1 MKITFMGTPKFA
13 VPALKIINENF
24 RIDTVYTQPPKKSKR
39 GMKEVISPVHEISN
53 ELNLDV
59 RTPKDLSNDLEFFK
73 SKKFNLAIVT
83 AYGQIIPD
91 TFLKECLF
99 INIHASLLPKW
110 RGAAP
115 IQRSLMNKDKFTGI
129 SIMKIEKELD
139 SGPVLLTKSL
149 PINIYSKHGDVE
161 KKLSEI
167 GSNLIIEAI
176 QKINNDPD
184 CEFKEQDNNLKSY
197 AKKITKEDKEIIWDI
212 DAETVIAKIHALT
225 PSPGCYFYNNSD
237 KLKIFEC
244 KISDKK
250 SKKPGHVVIENESLF
265 IACKDKYIQILE
277 IQKPGKK
284 RQKIK
289 EFIKGYKFD

>member
-73 SKKFNLAIVT
+73 SKNFNLAVVT
-83 AYGQIIPD
+83 AYGQIIPE
-91 TFLKECLF
+91 TFLKECKF

-184 CEFKEQDNNLKSY
+184 CEFEEQDHNLKSY
-197 AKKITKEDKEIIWDI
+197 AKKITKEDEEIIWNI

-225 PSPGCYFYNNSD
+225 PFPGCYFYNNSD

-244 KISDKK
+244 KLSDKK

-277 IQKPGKK
+277 IQNPGKNK
-284 RQKIK
+284 QKIK

>member
-73 SKKFNLAIVT
+73 SKNFNLAVVT
-83 AYGQIIPD
+83 AYGQIIPE
-91 TFLKECLF
+91 TFLKECKF

-184 CEFKEQDNNLKSY
+184 CEFEEQDHNLKSY
-197 AKKITKEDKEIIWDI
+197 AKKITKEDEEIIWNI
-212 DAETVIAKIHALT
+212 DAATVIAKIPALT
-225 PSPGCYFYNNSD
+225 PSPGCYFYNNSN

-244 KISDKK
+244 KLSDKK

-265 IACKDKYIQILE
+265 IACKDKYIEILE
-277 IQKPGKK
+277 IQKPGKNK
-284 RQKIK
+284 QKIK
-289 EFIKGYKFD
+289 EFIKGYKFE

>member
-24 RIDTVYTQPPKKSKR
+24 RIDTVYTQPPRKSKR

-73 SKKFNLAIVT
+73 SKNFNLAVVT
-83 AYGQIIPD
+83 AYGQIIPE
-91 TFLKECLF
+91 TFLKECKF

-184 CEFKEQDNNLKSY
+184 CEFEEQDHNLKSY
-197 AKKITKEDKEIIWDI
+197 AKKITKEDEEIIWNI

-225 PSPGCYFYNNSD
+225 PFPGCYFYNNSD

-244 KISDKK
+244 KLSDKK
-250 SKKPGHVVIENESLF
+250 SKKPGHVVVENGSLF
-265 IACKDKYIQILE
+265 IACKDKYIEILE
-277 IQKPGKK
+277 IQKPGKN

>member
-73 SKKFNLAIVT
+73 SKNFNLAVVT
-83 AYGQIIPD
+83 AYGQIIPE
-91 TFLKECLF
+91 TFLKECKF

-184 CEFKEQDNNLKSY
+184 CEFEEQDHNLKSY
-197 AKKITKEDKEIIWDI
+197 AKKITKEDEEIIWNI

-225 PSPGCYFYNNSD
+225 PFPGCYFYNNSD

-244 KISDKK
+244 KLSDKK
-250 SKKPGHVVIENESLF
+250 SKKPGHVVVENGSLF
-265 IACKDKYIQILE
+265 IACKDKYIEILE
-277 IQKPGKK
+277 IQKPGKN

>member
-59 RTPKDLSNDLEFFK
+59 RTPKDLSYDLEFFK
-73 SKKFNLAIVT
+73 SKKFNLAVVT

-91 TFLKECLF
+91 AFLKECQF

-176 QKINNDPD
+176 QKINNDPN
-184 CEFKEQDNNLKSY
+184 CEFKEQNHNLKSY
-197 AKKITKEDKEIIWDI
+197 AKKITKEDEEIIWDI

-244 KISDKK
+244 KLSDKK

-265 IACKDKYIQILE
+265 IACKDKYIEILE
-277 IQKPGKK
+277 IQKPGKN

-289 EFIKGYKFD
+289 EFIKGYKFE

>member
-73 SKKFNLAIVT
+73 SKKFNLAVVT

-197 AKKITKEDKEIIWDI
+197 AKKITKEDEEIIWDI

-284 RQKIK
+284 KQKIK
-289 EFIKGYKFD
+289 EFIKGYKFG

>member
-39 GMKEVISPVHEISN
+39 GMKELISPVHEISN

-73 SKKFNLAIVT
+73 SKNFNLAVVT
-83 AYGQIIPD
+83 AYGQIIPE
-91 TFLKECLF
+91 TFLKECKF

-184 CEFKEQDNNLKSY
+184 CEFEEQDHNLKSY
-197 AKKITKEDKEIIWDI
+197 AKKITKEDEEIIWNI

-225 PSPGCYFYNNSD
+225 PFPGCYFYNNSD

-244 KISDKK
+244 KLSDKK
-250 SKKPGHVVIENESLF
+250 SKKPGHVVVENGSLF
-265 IACKDKYIQILE
+265 IACKDKYIEILE
-277 IQKPGKK
+277 IQKPGKN

>member
-73 SKKFNLAIVT
+73 SKNFNLAVVT
-83 AYGQIIPD
+83 AYGQIIPE
-91 TFLKECLF
+91 TFLKECKF

-184 CEFKEQDNNLKSY
+184 CEFEEQDHNLKSY
-197 AKKITKEDKEIIWDI
+197 AKKITKEDEEIIWDI

-225 PSPGCYFYNNSD
+225 PSPGCYFYNNSN

-244 KISDKK
+244 KLSDKK

-265 IACKDKYIQILE
+265 IACKDKYIEILE
-277 IQKPGKK
+277 IQKPGKNK
-284 RQKIK
+284 QKIK
-289 EFIKGYKFD
+289 EFIKGYKFE

>member
-39 GMKEVISPVHEISN
+39 GMKEVISPVHKISN

-73 SKKFNLAIVT
+73 SKKFNLAVVT

-91 TFLKECLF
+91 TFLKECQF

-184 CEFKEQDNNLKSY
+184 CEFKEQDHNLKSY
-197 AKKITKEDKEIIWDI
+197 AKKITKEDEEIKWNF
-212 DAETVIAKIHALT
+212 DAETVVAKIHALT

-244 KISDKK
+244 KLSDKK
-250 SKKPGHVVIENESLF
+250 SKKP
-265 IACKDKYIQILE
+265 
-277 IQKPGKK
+277 
-284 RQKIK
+284 
-289 EFIKGYKFD
+289 

>member
-1 MKITFMGTPKFA
+1 MA
-13 VPALKIINENF
+13 V
-24 RIDTVYTQPPKKSKR
+24 
-39 GMKEVISPVHEISN
+39 
-53 ELNLDV
+53 
-59 RTPKDLSNDLEFFK
+59 
-73 SKKFNLAIVT
+73 VT

-176 QKINNDPD
+176 QKINNDPG
-184 CEFKEQDNNLKSY
+184 CEFKEQDHNLKSY
-197 AKKITKEDKEIIWDI
+197 AKKITKEDEEIIWDI

-244 KISDKK
+244 KLSDKK

-277 IQKPGKK
+277 IQKPGKNK
-284 RQKIK
+284 QKIK
-289 EFIKGYKFD
+289 EFIKGYKFG

>member
-73 SKKFNLAIVT
+73 SKNFNLAVVT
-83 AYGQIIPD
+83 AYGQIIPE
-91 TFLKECLF
+91 TFLKECKF

-184 CEFKEQDNNLKSY
+184 CEFEEQDHNLKSY
-197 AKKITKEDKEIIWDI
+197 AKKITKEDEEIIWNI

-225 PSPGCYFYNNSD
+225 PFPGCYFYNNSD

-244 KISDKK
+244 KLSDKK
-250 SKKPGHVVIENESLF
+250 SKKPGHVVVENESLF
-265 IACKDKYIQILE
+265 IACKDKYIEILE
-277 IQKPGKK
+277 IQKPGKN

>member
-73 SKKFNLAIVT
+73 SKNFNLAVVT
-83 AYGQIIPD
+83 AYGQIIPE
-91 TFLKECLF
+91 TFLKECKF

-184 CEFKEQDNNLKSY
+184 CEFEEQDHNLKSY
-197 AKKITKEDKEIIWDI
+197 AKKITKEDEEIIWDI

-225 PSPGCYFYNNSD
+225 PSPGCYFYNNSN

-244 KISDKK
+244 KLSDKK
-250 SKKPGHVVIENESLF
+250 SKKPGHVVVENGSLF
-265 IACKDKYIQILE
+265 IACKDKYIEILE
-277 IQKPGKK
+277 IQKPGKNK
-284 RQKIK
+284 QKIK
-289 EFIKGYKFD
+289 EFIKGYKFE